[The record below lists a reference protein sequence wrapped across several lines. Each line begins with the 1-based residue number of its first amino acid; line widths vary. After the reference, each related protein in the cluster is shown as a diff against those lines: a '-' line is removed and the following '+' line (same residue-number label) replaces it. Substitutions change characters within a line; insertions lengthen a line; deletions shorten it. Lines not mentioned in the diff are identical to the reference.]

1 MKKIMSSL
9 LMCAGVLTLAGCGGT
24 QQSNEQD
31 TKTIKDQEATIN
43 SQSKE
48 IKELRAKLSVYEKKD
63 EPNDTTKTYSVGD
76 TVQAGGVSVK
86 VDEVSFK
93 YDGNN
98 YLADE
103 LDSGK
108 QPISI
113 KYTVKNDS
121 KEPVDTADI
130 NFDIIEDGN
139 VLDDLPINVGVE
151 EYSKSDDVNE
161 IRPGASAT
169 MWTSLEYSESA
180 KKVGAVLRFRADDD
194 LHEYDFDFTPL
205 LKDAPKVNTSTTS
218 EDSSTS
224 ETDSE

>member
-9 LMCAGVLTLAGCGGT
+9 LICAGVLTLTGCGGA

-48 IKELRAKLSVYEKKD
+48 IKELRAKLATYEKKD
-63 EPNDTTKTYSVGD
+63 ESNDATKTYSVGD
-76 TVQAGGVSVK
+76 TVQAGGISVK
-86 VDEVSFK
+86 VDEISFK
-93 YDGNN
+93 YEKTL
-98 YLADE
+98 LADDIE
-103 LDSGK
+103 PGK

-113 KYTVKNDS
+113 KYTIKNNS
-121 KEPVDTADI
+121 KEPFDTTYI
-130 NFDIIEDGN
+130 SFNIMEDGN
-139 VLDDLPINVGVE
+139 VLDSSPIDVGIE
-151 EYSKSDDVNE
+151 EYSKSNDVDE
-161 IRPGASAT
+161 IRPGSSAT
-169 MWTSLEYSESA
+169 MWTSLEYSEKA
-180 KKVGAVLRFRADDD
+180 KKVGAVLSFRADDD